1 MIGDL
6 IIFSPHISTKINL
19 NEMQINDIKECIT
32 RILTYFPEKYFI
44 CAGDLNGDFENQLNL
59 RTSDRKFI
67 KINAFPW
74 HDEDV
79 TCKKMRTLTQTQVH
93 KALEVSFRKKDFIIT
108 DLKLVDTTV
117 ELVDGTEV
125 TKLNAPLTP
134 N

>member
-1 MIGDL
+1 
-6 IIFSPHISTKINL
+6 
-19 NEMQINDIKECIT
+19 MQINDIKECIT